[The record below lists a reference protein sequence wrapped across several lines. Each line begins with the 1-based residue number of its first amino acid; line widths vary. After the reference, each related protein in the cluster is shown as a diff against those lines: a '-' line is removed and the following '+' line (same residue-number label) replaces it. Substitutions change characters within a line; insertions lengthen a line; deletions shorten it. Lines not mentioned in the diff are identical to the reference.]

1 MEELINI
8 PIEMSE
14 RRGSLKEQ
22 PSNMLGMQGEGQQV
36 RKKKRKVVNR
46 REC

>member
-14 RRGSLKEQ
+14 KRWSLKEQ
-22 PSNMLGMQGEGQQV
+22 PSNILGIQGEGQQV
-36 RKKKRKVVNR
+36 RKKKQ
-46 REC
+46 